1 VSLQACAEI
10 VRRGDPDRFLSAMA
24 APPEARRVL
33 FPLYAFN
40 VEVARAPWVTQE
52 PMIAE
57 MRLQWWRDALAE
69 IAAGGVIRS
78 HEVTTE
84 LAHILPQGMVPVLD
98 RLVKARRWDVYREP
112 FEDAQAFETYLAAT
126 SGGLMQ
132 AACVALG
139 SRADPGFEAIGLT
152 QGLAN
157 FWRAVPRLL
166 AAGRAPFVGE
176 SHADRAELSRQALGR
191 LTQARRDVPATA
203 RPATRA
209 AWLAGPVLRRVM
221 RDPSAVAEGRLE
233 PSEFARKGTLLWRA
247 ALRQS

>member
-1 VSLQACAEI
+1 MSLQACAEI

-24 APPEARRVL
+24 APPDARKVL
-33 FPLYAFN
+33 FPIYAFN
-40 VEVARAPWVTQE
+40 VEVARAPWVTEE

-69 IAAGGVIRS
+69 IGAGGVIRS
-78 HEVTTE
+78 HEVVTE
-84 LAHILPQGMVPVLD
+84 LAHVLPRDMVPVLD
-98 RLVKARRWDVYREP
+98 RLVEARRWDVYKDP
-112 FEDAQAFETYLAAT
+112 FEDAAQFESYLAAT

-139 SRADPGFEAIGLT
+139 AKLDPGVEAIGLA

-157 FWRAVPRLL
+157 FWRAVPKLL
-166 AAGRAPFVGE
+166 VANRVPLVGK
-176 SHADRAELSRQALGR
+176 SGADRADLAQRALGKMSK
-191 LTQARRDVPATA
+191 ARRDVPPPA

-221 RDPSAVAEGRLE
+221 RDPSAIEEGRLE
-233 PSEFARKGTLLWRA
+233 PSDFTRKSSLLWRA
-247 ALRQS
+247 SLGQG